1 MPAYAHG
8 DIPAPMS
15 SPSSSSSSAAAS
27 SAPPPKRRRAASR
40 SSPHPIKSVPPGGLI
55 KGDRIEVFKPID
67 RKYYP
72 AVVTRVRGDGAID
85 ADLDDVSRGSVAQT
99 CAFHF
104 LSRPDPP
111 PVVVK
116 TEPPAGDGSVGG
128 AGGAGGTGGAA
139 GGSSSGVKAEG
150 GKAAFVAGAAGAAS
164 PKGAKGKG
172 KGSAKGA
179 AAAAAA
185 AGAAGVPAPLVVD
198 ERAVALEEE
207 RQAAIGKLTAKKE
220 TMQAR
225 VQELNG
231 GIILPGGALAGG
243 GAAGGGGAS
252 ASGRAAKAPAGAAC
266 HIPKQDKAHWD
277 NLVAEA
283 IWMSKDFKNERYEE
297 GEGRGV
303 VGEKEMGDG
312 KWERG

>member
-1 MPAYAHG
+1 M
-8 DIPAPMS
+8 
-15 SPSSSSSSAAAS
+15 
-27 SAPPPKRRRAASR
+27 
-40 SSPHPIKSVPPGGLI
+40 
-55 KGDRIEVFKPID
+55 
-67 RKYYP
+67 
-72 AVVTRVRGDGAID
+72 VTRVRGDGAID
-85 ADLDDVSRGSVAQT
+85 ADLDDASRGSVAQT
-99 CAFHF
+99 TAFHF
-104 LSRPDPP
+104 ISRPDPP

-116 TEPPAGDGSVGG
+116 TEPPAGDGGAGV
-128 AGGAGGTGGAA
+128 AGGAGGTGSAG

-150 GKAAFVAGAAGAAS
+150 GKVAFVAGAAGAAS

-172 KGSAKGA
+172 KGSAKG

-225 VQELNG
+225 VRELNG
-231 GIILPGGALAGG
+231 GIVLPGGTLAGG

-297 GEGRGV
+297 GEGRGL
-303 VGEKEMGDG
+303 GEV
-312 KWERG
+312 